1 MDENKLHNVIMEK
14 REKLTVSGVKD
25 LGVYNEELVELLT
38 VMGFMTVK
46 GENLHINKFDTQDG
60 ELKVEGTIYS
70 VDYGEEKTAKG
81 SFWSGLFK

>member
-1 MDENKLHNVIMEK
+1 MEENRLHNVIMEK
-14 REKLTVSGVKD
+14 RERLTVSGVKD
-25 LGVYNEELVELLT
+25 LGVYNEDLVELST

-60 ELKVEGTIYS
+60 ELKVEGTFYS